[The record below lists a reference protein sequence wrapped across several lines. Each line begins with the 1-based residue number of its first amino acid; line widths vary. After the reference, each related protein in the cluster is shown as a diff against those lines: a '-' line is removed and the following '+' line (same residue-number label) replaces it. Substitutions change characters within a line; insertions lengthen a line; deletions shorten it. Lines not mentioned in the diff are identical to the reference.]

1 MDEALVKKLKLPQSG
16 KVAVI
21 EPPEGF
27 LDLIGR
33 TAEDTSLDQNQAAAY
48 DYVQMFA
55 KGVSDV
61 ERLAPLALRAAK
73 PDGMLWLCYP
83 KGTSKIKTDL
93 NRDRGWETVASAGWE
108 GVALVSVNDTW
119 SAMRF
124 RPHNAS
130 GKTRVPPSERRAVTS
145 VSTAAL
151 EVPDDMREAL
161 DANPEAK
168 AYFDKLAPSHRKEY
182 ISWIVEAKREETRLS
197 RLEKTIEKLRSG
209 LKRPSDKH

>member
-16 KVAVI
+16 SVAII
-21 EPPEGF
+21 EPPDGF

-33 TAEDTSLDQNQAAAY
+33 TVENTSLDQNQKETY

-55 KGVSDV
+55 KGVADV

-93 NRDRGWETVASAGWE
+93 NRDRGWEAVASAGWE

-124 RPHNAS
+124 RPQNAS
-130 GKTRVPPSERRAVTS
+130 GRNRVPATERRTVTP
-145 VSTAAL
+145 VSTDAL

-168 AYFDKLAPSHRKEY
+168 AFFDNLAPSHRKEY
-182 ISWIVEAKREETRLS
+182 IRWILEAKREETRAS

-209 LKRPSDKH
+209 LKRPSDKT